1 MKLRTLVASAA
12 VAGTM
17 ALAPVAPAFAQP
29 IITGGLVNVVVDDV
43 TILEDVRVAVALQA
57 AANICGV
64 GVNVLASQVG
74 QGPVECTSDTGDLV
88 QIIRA

>member
-1 MKLRTLVASAA
+1 MNLRTLAASAV

-43 TILEDVRVAVALQA
+43 AILNDVRVGVALQA
-57 AANICGV
+57 AASVCGV
-64 GVNVLASQVG
+64 GVNVLASQIG
-74 QGPVECTSDTGDLV
+74 QGPVECRTRTGDLV
-88 QIIRA
+88 QVLPA